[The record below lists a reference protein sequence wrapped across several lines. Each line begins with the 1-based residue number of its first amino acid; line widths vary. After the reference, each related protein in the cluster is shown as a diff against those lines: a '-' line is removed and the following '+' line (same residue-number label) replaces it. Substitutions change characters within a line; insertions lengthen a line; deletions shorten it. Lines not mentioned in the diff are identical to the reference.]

1 MYSETLSSNG
11 KKISAGKLVVG
22 LVLLVVGV
30 ATFLEAVDLWDSG
43 SLWSYWP
50 LILIAIGG
58 ANEIDAIRRR
68 KSDGS
73 YVLLGIGVWMLAGSF
88 GLFGLSFGEAMP
100 LAIVVVGLGVLLHAI
115 IDVPGTQE
123 KENHHERQ
131 Q

>member
-30 ATFLEAVDLWDSG
+30 ASFLQSADLWDSR

-50 LILIAIGG
+50 LILIAIGA
-58 ANEIDAIRRR
+58 ANETDAIRRR

-88 GLFGLSFGEAMP
+88 GLFGLSWSEAFP
-100 LAIVVVGLGVLLHAI
+100 LAIVVAGLGVLLHAI
-115 IDVPGTQE
+115 IDVPTPE
-123 KENHHERQ
+123 KENNHEQ
-131 Q
+131 QR

>member
-1 MYSETLSSNG
+1 MYSETLSNG

-30 ATFLEAVDLWDSG
+30 ATFLETVDLWDSG

-50 LILIAIGG
+50 LILIAIGT

-68 KSDGS
+68 KSGGS
-73 YVLLGIGVWMLAGSF
+73 YILLGIGVWMLAGSF

-100 LAIVVVGLGVLLHAI
+100 LAIVVAGLGVLLHAI
-115 IDVPGTQE
+115 IDVPTPE
-123 KENHHERQ
+123 KENNHERQ